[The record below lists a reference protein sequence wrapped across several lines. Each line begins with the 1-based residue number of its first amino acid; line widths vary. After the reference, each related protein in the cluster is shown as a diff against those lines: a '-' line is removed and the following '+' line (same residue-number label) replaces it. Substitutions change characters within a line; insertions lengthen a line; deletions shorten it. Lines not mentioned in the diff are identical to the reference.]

1 MLELKEKVA
10 LIAKA
15 LKLKKAMDICALQV
29 EKLTTLTEVFV
40 IASAASASQLRAM
53 ADEVDE
59 TLGKAGD
66 PPRALEGTAAG
77 GWILIDCGSV
87 IVQLFHKDK
96 RNYYQIERLWADGTP
111 LDLKD
116 GEEQKAD

>member
-15 LKLKKAMDICALQV
+15 LKLKKGMDVCALQV

-53 ADEVDE
+53 ADEVED

-66 PPRALEGTAAG
+66 PPRTTEGTAAG
-77 GWILIDCGSV
+77 GWILMDCGSV
-87 IVQLFHKDK
+87 IVQLFHRDK
-96 RNYYQIERLWADGTP
+96 RKYYQIERLWADGTP
-111 LDLKD
+111 IDLKD
-116 GEEQKAD
+116 SEEQKED